1 MKKGVL
7 EEGEDTLGGYLAG
20 LVAPGGHQQRGGRGE
35 RSRETAHLPTL
46 KNRIKYSAM
55 PLLCP
60 GLLFS
65 EILRPGPG
73 LDLDLDQRLQ
83 YSFKILKIPWV

>member
-46 KNRIKYSAM
+46 KNRIKYIV
-55 PLLCP
+55 LCP
-60 GLLFS
+60 CFVQVCYSQRFL
-65 EILRPGPG
+65 EIL
-73 LDLDLDQRLQ
+73 
-83 YSFKILKIPWV
+83 

>member
-55 PLLCP
+55 PLPCP

-65 EILRPGPG
+65 EILRDSLTDSDWTWTGPGPG
-73 LDLDLDQRLQ
+73 PA
-83 YSFKILKIPWV
+83 IEI